1 MSIVKEISELENTIK
16 RQSEQIDKLEKEV
29 AFLKEE
35 NNSLVKEN
43 QSLKKERENA
53 IFVDPER
60 KRHIEET
67 ERLKN
72 LERIIKVGNE
82 NSIQAVRELL
92 KIWDNSN
99 CGSKINSVR
108 LRVERVMKFLNKEE
122 VDVIYQYIV
131 NTFSENKKCT
141 KMYKM
146 IDTLLGSELLTNEQ
160 TDKLLA
166 LWTLKGGPTIKT
178 FDGLWLKEM
187 FPNVVQKANSS
198 KKWNV
203 YSYGNRFDLKL
214 R

>member
-92 KIWDNSN
+92 EIWDNSN

-131 NTFSENKKCT
+131 NTFSKKKKWT

-160 TDKLLA
+160 IDKLLA
-166 LWTLKGGPTIKT
+166 LWTLNGGPTIKT
-178 FDGLWLKEM
+178 FDGLWLQKM

>member
-29 AFLKEE
+29 AFLKEK

-72 LERIIKVGNE
+72 PERIIKVGNE

-92 KIWDNSN
+92 EIWDNSN

-131 NTFSENKKCT
+131 NTFSENKKCN

-198 KKWNV
+198 EKWNV
-203 YSYGNRFDLKL
+203 YSHGNSFGLKL

>member
-16 RQSEQIDKLEKEV
+16 RQSEQIDQLEKEV

-35 NNSLVKEN
+35 KNSLVKEN

-92 KIWDNSN
+92 EIWDNSN

-131 NTFSENKKCT
+131 NTFSKKKKWT

-160 TDKLLA
+160 IDKLLA
-166 LWTLKGGPTIKT
+166 LWTLNGGPTIKT
-178 FDGLWLKEM
+178 FDGLWLQKM

>member
-16 RQSEQIDKLEKEV
+16 RQSKQIDKLEKEV

-92 KIWDNSN
+92 EIWDNSN

>member
-72 LERIIKVGNE
+72 LERIIKMGNE

-92 KIWDNSN
+92 EIWDNSN

-131 NTFSENKKCT
+131 NAFSENKKCT

-198 KKWNV
+198 EKWNV
-203 YSYGNRFDLKL
+203 YSYGNSFCLKL

>member
-29 AFLKEE
+29 AFLKEK

-92 KIWDNSN
+92 EIWDNSN

-131 NTFSENKKCT
+131 NTFSKKKKWT

-160 TDKLLA
+160 IDKLLA
-166 LWTLKGGPTIKT
+166 LWTLNGGPTIKT
-178 FDGLWLKEM
+178 FDGLWLQKM

-203 YSYGNRFDLKL
+203 YSCGNRFDLKL

>member
-16 RQSEQIDKLEKEV
+16 RQSEQIDKLENEV

-35 NNSLVKEN
+35 KNSLVKEN

-92 KIWDNSN
+92 EIWDNSN

-131 NTFSENKKCT
+131 NTFSKKKKWT

-160 TDKLLA
+160 IDKLLA
-166 LWTLKGGPTIKT
+166 LWTLNGGPTIKT
-178 FDGLWLKEM
+178 FDGLWLQKM

>member
-1 MSIVKEISELENTIK
+1 M
-16 RQSEQIDKLEKEV
+16 
-29 AFLKEE
+29 
-35 NNSLVKEN
+35 VKEN

-92 KIWDNSN
+92 EIWDNSN

-131 NTFSENKKCT
+131 NTFSKKKKWT

-160 TDKLLA
+160 IDKLLA
-166 LWTLKGGPTIKT
+166 LWTLNGGPTIKT
-178 FDGLWLKEM
+178 FDGLWLQKM

>member
-92 KIWDNSN
+92 EIWDNSN

-131 NTFSENKKCT
+131 NTFSENKKYT

>member
-1 MSIVKEISELENTIK
+1 MSIVKKISELENTIK

-92 KIWDNSN
+92 EIWDKST
-99 CGSKINSVR
+99 V
-108 LRVERVMKFLNKEE
+108 
-122 VDVIYQYIV
+122 
-131 NTFSENKKCT
+131 
-141 KMYKM
+141 
-146 IDTLLGSELLTNEQ
+146 
-160 TDKLLA
+160 
-166 LWTLKGGPTIKT
+166 
-178 FDGLWLKEM
+178 
-187 FPNVVQKANSS
+187 
-198 KKWNV
+198 
-203 YSYGNRFDLKL
+203 
-214 R
+214 

>member
-16 RQSEQIDKLEKEV
+16 WQSEQIDKLENEV

-43 QSLKKERENA
+43 QCLKKERENA

-92 KIWDNSN
+92 EIWDNSN

-131 NTFSENKKCT
+131 NTFSKKKKWT
-141 KMYKM
+141 KMYKI

-160 TDKLLA
+160 IDKLLA
-166 LWTLKGGPTIKT
+166 LWTLNGGPTIKT
-178 FDGLWLKEM
+178 FDGLWLQKM

>member
-16 RQSEQIDKLEKEV
+16 WQSEQIDKLENEV

-92 KIWDNSN
+92 EIWDNSN

-131 NTFSENKKCT
+131 NTFSKKKKWT

-160 TDKLLA
+160 IDKLLA
-166 LWTLKGGPTIKT
+166 LWTLNGGPTIKT
-178 FDGLWLKEM
+178 FDGLWLQKM

>member
-35 NNSLVKEN
+35 KNSLVKEN

-92 KIWDNSN
+92 EIWDNSN

-131 NTFSENKKCT
+131 NTFSKKKKWT

-160 TDKLLA
+160 IDKLLA
-166 LWTLKGGPTIKT
+166 LWTLNGGPTIKT
-178 FDGLWLKEM
+178 FDGLWLQKM

>member
-35 NNSLVKEN
+35 KNSLVKEN

-92 KIWDNSN
+92 EIWDNSN

-108 LRVERVMKFLNKEE
+108 LIVERVMKFLNKEE

-131 NTFSENKKCT
+131 NTFSKKKKWT

-160 TDKLLA
+160 IDKLLA
-166 LWTLKGGPTIKT
+166 LWTLNGGPTIKT
-178 FDGLWLKEM
+178 FDGLWLQKM

>member
-92 KIWDNSN
+92 EIWDNSN

>member
-16 RQSEQIDKLEKEV
+16 RQSEQIDKLENEV

-92 KIWDNSN
+92 EIWDNSN

-131 NTFSENKKCT
+131 NTFSKKKKWT

-160 TDKLLA
+160 IDKLLA
-166 LWTLKGGPTIKT
+166 LWTLNGGPTIKT
-178 FDGLWLKEM
+178 FDGLWLQKM